1 MSEHALILDCDG
13 VLADTEKDGHLVAFN
28 QVFDEAGYPFRWSE
42 DEYAVL
48 LKVGGGKERMKA
60 YLAQHPELDLP
71 GSDDL
76 DTLLAEVHRRKSY
89 DYQQIVNSGQIPGRP
104 GVKRLIE
111 DALDHGW
118 RVAIASTSAV
128 PSVEAVAVA
137 VLGQATRD
145 RLFGIYG
152 GDIVKAK
159 KPAPDIYLYALEQLG
174 LGPEQAV
181 VVEDSESGAKAA
193 AAASIAHI
201 VTVSHFTVDDPFPDA
216 RIVVSD
222 LGEPNA
228 PAQLIA
234 GEDVRD
240 ADGLIS
246 FESLERLVADE
257 A

>member
-1 MSEHALILDCDG
+1 M
-13 VLADTEKDGHLVAFN
+13 
-28 QVFDEAGYPFRWSE
+28 EAAPS
-42 DEYAVL
+42 
-48 LKVGGGKERMKA
+48 
-60 YLAQHPELDLP
+60 P
-71 GSDDL
+71 GD
-76 DTLLAEVHRRKSY
+76 
-89 DYQQIVNSGQIPGRP
+89 
-104 GVKRLIE
+104 
-111 DALDHGW
+111 
-118 RVAIASTSAV
+118 AV
-128 PSVEAVAVA
+128 PSPPGDEI
-137 VLGQATRD
+137 D
-145 RLFGIYG
+145 RLYASTDHALQRIG
-152 GDIVKAK
+152 GLLEAYRDISDP
-159 KPAPDIYLYALEQLG
+159 PAHEIRTPLMHLDHRLVTMLELTVDPRMIEGLSRSRELVRSTIRMLESLLDISAVRARIGDASGLEDIDLSALEQLG